1 MADLGKKH
9 NCFQCGAKFYD
20 FGKADPSC
28 PKCGAKMKD
37 APAKPKAPKKEK
49 VAHVIEDDFQAEPEA
64 EGIEGEAFTE
74 AIPLERG
81 RGEGPDPGDLR
92 MDDYDE

>member
-1 MADLGKKH
+1 MAQLGKKH
-9 NCFQCGAKFYD
+9 HCFQCGAKFYD
-20 FGKADPSC
+20 FMKSEIVC

-49 VAHVIEDDFQAEPEA
+49 VAHVIEDDFSGEQEA
-64 EGIEGEAFTE
+64 EAVDEGISE
-74 AIPLERG
+74 AIPFERG
-81 RGEGPDPGDLR
+81 RGEGRDLGDLQ

>member
-9 NCFQCGAKFYD
+9 TCFQCGAKFYD
-20 FGKADPSC
+20 FGKADPLC

-49 VAHVIEDDFQAEPEA
+49 VAHVIDDDFTAEA
-64 EGIEGEAFTE
+64 EAESVDEGIGEALPF
-74 AIPLERG
+74 ERSPREG
-81 RGEGPDPGDLR
+81 RDVGDLQ